1 MSTWKDNPQRP
12 RRIRTVVQVVG
23 SPWFW
28 LTLALLA
35 AIGIESP
42 LRRSRLERLAR
53 TSAVTGEQPVW
64 VQYVMVGLGGF
75 RGVIAEALWMRA
87 ARLQEQGRYFEQVQL
102 ADWITTLDPR
112 SSDAWVFNSWNL
124 AYNISAMMPRFE
136 DRLTWLDAGIA
147 LLRDRAIP
155 INPTDARL
163 YRELGWL
170 YQNKIGDATDPA
182 HRLYKLALV
191 ESFSPLITPLGGA
204 PLVDSDAAQRLQR
217 DFRLDCSRMV
227 ALESHF
233 GKLDWRLP
241 QSHAIYWAWSGLP
254 VASGFE
260 HQALRRMIHQN
271 LLVLIENGRFTGDL
285 AERQFTTAPNPNLIP
300 ATTAFFEETVRLYAN
315 ETKVFA
321 RYLSFAIRL
330 QSQSGDHAG
339 ARQSYLRL
347 RELAGNRH
355 HVPEFETL
363 ANQTQLDETFFAP
376 TDPGHQSP

>member
-1 MSTWKDNPQRP
+1 MNTRTDTLQRP
-12 RRIRTVVQVVG
+12 RREPTVGRVIG

-28 LTLALLA
+28 STLALLA
-35 AIGIESP
+35 AIGIETP
-42 LRRSRLERLAR
+42 LRRSRLEHLAH
-53 TSAVTGEQPVW
+53 TSAITGEQPVW

-112 SSDAWVFNSWNL
+112 STDAWVFNSWNL

-136 DRLTWLDAGIA
+136 DRLTWIDAGIA

-170 YQNKIGDATDPA
+170 YQNKIGDAADPA
-182 HRLYKLALV
+182 HRLYKLALA
-191 ESFSPLITPLGGA
+191 EPLSQLLTQQGGI
-204 PLVDSDAAQRLQR
+204 PPVDSDAARRLQR
-217 DFRLDCSRMV
+217 EFRLDCSRML
-227 ALESHF
+227 ALESHL
-233 GKLDWRLP
+233 GQLDWRLP

-254 VASGFE
+254 VARGFE

-271 LLVLIENGRFTGDL
+271 LMVLIENGRFTGDL
-285 AERQFTTAPNPNLIP
+285 AKGQFSTAPNPDLIP
-300 ATTAFFEETVRLYAN
+300 ATTAFFEDTVRLYAN

-321 RYLSFAIRL
+321 RYLSFVIRM
-330 QSQSGDHAG
+330 QSQSGDHMG

-347 RELAGNRH
+347 LKLAGNRH
-355 HVPEFETL
+355 TVPEFETL
-363 ANQTQLDETFFAP
+363 ASPAQLDETFFDLI
-376 TDPGHQSP
+376 DPGLQPK